1 MDMDSMTEVPIQ
13 VSRLPV
19 SVSSQSP
26 SSPSANAT
34 GPAGFKL
41 SLLTSRTP
49 SLHCCLVFRNFYV
62 ASLRIVQINTD
73 GSSTELASAYPLM
86 QHVHC
91 EDDAQDWKV
100 VKLDQLPVCWNPHVF
115 DSFCVY
121 LSQPSPLW
129 ETWEL
134 RDVKLYVMP
143 LESKSGDNDAVQQ
156 GSVEKS
162 RKGYAAEVRLTQVL
176 ERRTSRS
183 TLTQNNEGTDS
194 VVNAVEDQATRCLDV
209 VLRLRELL
217 QQ

>member
-1 MDMDSMTEVPIQ
+1 MTEVPIQ
-13 VSRLPV
+13 VSRLP
-19 SVSSQSP
+19 
-26 SSPSANAT
+26 
-34 GPAGFKL
+34 L
-41 SLLTSRTP
+41 SLLTSRKP

-91 EDDAQDWKV
+91 EDDAQDWQV

-134 RDVKLYVMP
+134 HDVKLYVMP
-143 LESKSGDNDAVQQ
+143 LESK
-156 GSVEKS
+156 K
-162 RKGYAAEVRLTQVL
+162 VRLTQVL